1 MLARS
6 DVLETVVEEDH
17 ETVKKSIAARLA
29 DPSAQVRYTTR
40 VRRKDGQIVHMEVHG
55 GQVQYKGRPAL
66 IAAALD
72 VTDRTRLQEQMH
84 HVQKM
89 ELVGRLAG
97 GIAHDFNNVL
107 TMVTGHCEALAR
119 KLGPEGSHVR
129 NVAAIQRAV
138 DRAAALTRQLLS
150 FGRRVLAEPKI
161 VDVNQI
167 VTSLQHLLPRIIGEQ
182 IETVVTVTEN
192 LGPVRVDPGQIEQ
205 VILNL
210 VMNARDAMPDGGT
223 VRIESAQ
230 VEHDAETA
238 AWSPQ
243 LQPGP
248 YVTLTV
254 SDTGCGMDDSTRR
267 QIFEPFFTTKEVGQG
282 VGLGL
287 STVYGIVVQSGGA
300 ITVNSELGRGSSF
313 TIHLPVVDGEA
324 APVADN
330 DAEGAGPP
338 GTETLLVVEDEEE
351 ILEIVRQTLGELG
364 YTVLSAASGPDA
376 LELLSAHDGS
386 LDLLVTDVVM
396 PHMGGDELARQITKR
411 YPDMRV
417 LFMSGYA
424 DDVLG
429 RHGTLEPGVVLLRKP
444 FSALELARTV
454 RDLIDAT

>member
-1 MLARS
+1 
-6 DVLETVVEEDH
+6 
-17 ETVKKSIAARLA
+17 
-29 DPSAQVRYTTR
+29 
-40 VRRKDGQIVHMEVHG
+40 
-55 GQVQYKGRPAL
+55 
-66 IAAALD
+66 
-72 VTDRTRLQEQMH
+72 
-84 HVQKM
+84 
-89 ELVGRLAG
+89 
-97 GIAHDFNNVL
+97 
-107 TMVTGHCEALAR
+107 
-119 KLGPEGSHVR
+119 
-129 NVAAIQRAV
+129 
-138 DRAAALTRQLLS
+138 
-150 FGRRVLAEPKI
+150 
-161 VDVNQI
+161 
-167 VTSLQHLLPRIIGEQ
+167 
-182 IETVVTVTEN
+182 
-192 LGPVRVDPGQIEQ
+192 
-205 VILNL
+205 
-210 VMNARDAMPDGGT
+210 
-223 VRIESAQ
+223 
-230 VEHDAETA
+230 
-238 AWSPQ
+238 
-243 LQPGP
+243 
-248 YVTLTV
+248 
-254 SDTGCGMDDSTRR
+254 MDDSTRR